1 MMLAGKVVAVTGA
14 GRGIGRAVALLAARE
29 GAAVVV
35 NDPGVGRDGSGG
47 DEGPSQAVVAEI
59 TGLGGRACA
68 NGANVADP
76 AAAATVV
83 GDAVTRFGRI
93 DAVAHCAG
101 ILRDAIWH
109 RLSLEDWR
117 AVIDVHLDGAF
128 HLAKAATPHLREQE
142 SGSFVF
148 FTSGAGLVGNVGQ
161 ANYAAA
167 KLGVVGLSQSI
178 ALDMMRY
185 GVRANC
191 IAPIAWTRMMA
202 GVPGAGSGEAG
213 DDPGTRALRAL
224 GPDRVAPLAVYLM
237 ADASRGVTNQIFG
250 VCGDEISLF
259 SKPRPVARVVADGP
273 WTAQTIAEQAMA
285 ALGPH
290 LARAD
295 ETATDLFRAGEA
307 VDQAS
312 AR

>member
-14 GRGIGRAVALLAARE
+14 GRGIGRAIALLAARE

-35 NDPGVGRDGSGG
+35 NDPGVARDGSGG
-47 DEGPSQAVVAEI
+47 DAAPAHEVAAEI
-59 TGLGGRACA
+59 AAGGGQAC
-68 NGANVADP
+68 ANVADVSDP
-76 AAAATVV
+76 VAAGTIVD
-83 GDAVTRFGRI
+83 DAVARFGRI
-93 DAVAHCAG
+93 DALAHCAG

-109 RLSLEDWR
+109 RMSEQAWR
-117 AVIDVHLDGAF
+117 AVVDVHLNGAF
-128 HLAKAATPHLREQE
+128 HLARAATPHFREQG

-178 ALDMMRY
+178 ALDAMRY

-202 GVPGAGSGEAG
+202 GVHGDEEGGDGAG
-213 DDPGTRALRAL
+213 DDPAMAAMRAL

-237 ADASRGVTNQIFG
+237 ADAAREVTNQIFG
-250 VCGDEISLF
+250 VCGDEISIF
-259 SKPRPVARVVADGP
+259 SRPRPVARLARDGG
-273 WTAQTIAEQAMA
+273 WTAQAIADEAMA
-285 ALGPH
+285 ALRPGFT
-290 LARAD
+290 RAD
-295 ETATDLFRAGEA
+295 EVAADLFGAGDA
-307 VDQAS
+307 AD
-312 AR
+312 